1 LLHLQLP
8 VERAQTSGKPGE
20 GTAGKLSKAPMVGIG
35 SIVFGIAIADNFGIS
50 FFNL

>member
-20 GTAGKLSKAPMVGIG
+20 GTAGKLSKKLSKNSSNYLPTVRL
-35 SIVFGIAIADNFGIS
+35 NFY
-50 FFNL
+50 NLLKLLG